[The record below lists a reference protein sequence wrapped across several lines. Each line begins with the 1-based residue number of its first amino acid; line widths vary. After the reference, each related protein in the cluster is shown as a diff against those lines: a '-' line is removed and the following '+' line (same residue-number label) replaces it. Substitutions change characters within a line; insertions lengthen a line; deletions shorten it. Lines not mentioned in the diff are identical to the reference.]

1 VYHTCT
7 I

>member
-1 VYHTCT
+1 MLHTCT